1 MKKELNT
8 KARIAA
14 FGGGSASDTPKA
26 DSRAPMAP
34 PSSNRGGTEIEDAG
48 AFQEAFECY
57 ETYILDGKGNL
68 LGVPLRRGVSD
79 SAFIDQP
86 PLGGCVLKHGY
97 SLPLQAAL
105 ISCL

>member
-34 PSSNRGGTEIEDAG
+34 PSSNRGVQKPRIPGH
-48 AFQEAFECY
+48 F
-57 ETYILDGKGNL
+57 KK
-68 LGVPLRRGVSD
+68 PLNVMK
-79 SAFIDQP
+79 P
-86 PLGGCVLKHGY
+86 
-97 SLPLQAAL
+97 
-105 ISCL
+105 ISWMVKATC

>member
-34 PSSNRGGTEIEDAG
+34 P
-48 AFQEAFECY
+48 
-57 ETYILDGKGNL
+57 
-68 LGVPLRRGVSD
+68 
-79 SAFIDQP
+79 
-86 PLGGCVLKHGY
+86 
-97 SLPLQAAL
+97 
-105 ISCL
+105 

>member
-68 LGVPLRRGVSD
+68 LGVPLRRGVKTFNHTRKPKNEHPTSR
-79 SAFIDQP
+79 P
-86 PLGGCVLKHGY
+86 HRRR
-97 SLPLQAAL
+97 
-105 ISCL
+105 